1 MWYANLDDVLDND
14 DQAGQHGDV
23 GQQGEDS
30 QDPEV
35 PDENYQ
41 YQEGQEGEHVE
52 SRVHGGRQNLC
63 LVIAV
68 VGCAIH
74 CFHYL
79 GEEWEEQYGHR
90 ISSVPGPLSDSLM
103 NSWPVSHAQVLQ

>member
-1 MWYANLDDVLDND
+1 MIGEL
-14 DQAGQHGDV
+14 
-23 GQQGEDS
+23 QGEDS

-52 SRVHGGRQNLC
+52 SRVHGGRQNHC
-63 LVIAV
+63 LVMAV
-68 VGCAIH
+68 VGCAIN

-79 GEEWEEQYGHR
+79 GEEWEEQYGHM
-90 ISSVPGPLSDSLM
+90 ISSVPGPSSDPLT
-103 NSWPVSHAQVLQ
+103 NSWHVSHAQVLQ

>member
-1 MWYANLDDVLDND
+1 MLCSLEELGVWYANLDDVLDND
-14 DQAGQHGDV
+14 DPADQHGDV

-52 SRVHGGRQNLC
+52 SRVHGVHQNHC
-63 LVIAV
+63 LVVMAV
-68 VGCAIH
+68 VGCAINR
-74 CFHYL
+74 FHYL
-79 GEEWEEQYGHR
+79 GEEWEEQ
-90 ISSVPGPLSDSLM
+90 
-103 NSWPVSHAQVLQ
+103 WPHD

>member
-14 DQAGQHGDV
+14 DQADQHGDV
-23 GQQGEDS
+23 SQQGEDS

-52 SRVHGGRQNLC
+52 SRVHGGRQNHC
-63 LVIAV
+63 LGMAV
-68 VGCAIH
+68 VGCAIN

-79 GEEWEEQYGHR
+79 GEEWEEQYGHM
-90 ISSVPGPLSDSLM
+90 ISSVPGPSSDHLT
-103 NSWPVSHAQVLQ
+103 NSWHVSHAQVLQ

>member
-52 SRVHGGRQNLC
+52 SRVHGGRQNHC
-63 LVIAV
+63 LVMAV
-68 VGCAIH
+68 VGCAIN

-79 GEEWEEQYGHR
+79 GEEWEEQYGHM
-90 ISSVPGPLSDSLM
+90 ISSVPGPSSDSLK
-103 NSWPVSHAQVLQ
+103 NSWRVSHAQVLQ